1 MSKLDIEKCLA
12 PKGNFIRID
21 YLTRFLKEDIPID
34 MKKFCYLKLAET
46 YENMKL
52 FADAAKTHNSLA
64 ILSIAF
70 AEKMKHHMEEA
81 KNYVKADEFSKADE
95 ATKKAMSQGNSFQKE
110 EVYEEIKKFYKKIAE
125 DYEKE
130 VKRNHASRVYEK
142 LLEMRIS
149 EKERKEIKERL
160 IELYEKLGRNIT
172 FEDGQHLKSW

>member
-12 PKGNFIRID
+12 TKGNFIRID

-34 MKKFCYLKLAET
+34 IKKFCYSKLAET

-52 FADAAKTHNSLA
+52 FSDAAKTFNSIA

-70 AEKMKHHMEEA
+70 TEKIKHHMMEA
-81 KNYVKADEFSKADE
+81 KNYVKAGEFGKADE

-110 EVYEEIKKFYKKIAE
+110 EVYEEIKEFYKRVAE
-125 DYEKE
+125 NYERE
-130 VKRNHASRVYEK
+130 VKRNHASKIYEK
-142 LLEMRIS
+142 LLEMRIG

-160 IELYEKLGRNIT
+160 TELYEKLGRNIT
-172 FEDGQHLKSW
+172 FEDKQHLKS